1 MGEQGDP
8 LITYTG
14 MVPLYSSS
22 HSPLSTD
29 STTKQMKN
37 TLPKCPPG
45 FYPFCPLLLR
55 RKIMHPPVIIRPPI
69 IMLDTMA
76 T

>member
-37 TLPKCPPG
+37 TLSKCPPG
-45 FYPFCPLLLR
+45 FYPFCPLL
-55 RKIMHPPVIIRPPI
+55 
-69 IMLDTMA
+69 
-76 T
+76 